1 MTHFTSGR
9 PLHRECEIGPDMGD
23 YRGVSELQDTSPA
36 APGSPAGSAP
46 AAGPDAS
53 GQPPVRPVI
62 AAAAAK
68 RANASVMGMLIA
80 LVVSIAAFLPIVLM
94 NPSPKTD
101 GYRPNIN
108 VSASA
113 QNAAGVAGFTPV
125 AADTGDTFHANYA
138 RWESGAGSGVPTW
151 EVGYLTPKES
161 FIALVQTRQANPT
174 WLLQQTKSAPV
185 TGSRNAGGRDWE
197 LRDTGKGEKSM
208 VLADRGTTVILSGSA
223 TLDEFSTLAAAV
235 VKSLESNPPAGAP
248 AVTPGATVSPT
259 AAPTQ

>member
-1 MTHFTSGR
+1 
-9 PLHRECEIGPDMGD
+9 MGD

-36 APGSPAGSAP
+36 APGSPAGSTP
-46 AAGPDAS
+46 AAAPDAS
-53 GQPPVRPVI
+53 GEPPVKPVI

-68 RANASVMGMLIA
+68 RANASVMGMIIA

-94 NPSPKTD
+94 NPAPKSD

-108 VSASA
+108 VSAVA

-125 AADTGDTFHANYA
+125 AANTGDTFHANYA
-138 RWESGAGSGVPTW
+138 RWESGAGSGVPAW

-161 FIALVQTRQANPT
+161 FIGLVQTRQANPT

-185 TGSRNAGGRDWE
+185 TGTRNAGGRDWE
-197 LRDTGKGEKSM
+197 LHDAGKGEKSM
-208 VLADRGTTVILSGSA
+208 VLAERGTTVILSGSA
-223 TLDEFSTLAAAV
+223 TLDEFSTLATAV

-248 AVTPGATVSPT
+248 SRTPAVTPGATVSPS
-259 AAPTQ
+259 AASTQ

>member
-36 APGSPAGSAP
+36 APGSPAGSAH
-46 AAGPDAS
+46 AASPDTS

-68 RANASVMGMLIA
+68 RANASVMGMIIA

-108 VSASA
+108 VSATA

-138 RWESGAGSGVPTW
+138 RWESGAGTGVPAW

-174 WLLQQTKSAPV
+174 WILQQTKSAPV
-185 TGSRNAGGRDWE
+185 TGTRNAGGRDWE

-235 VKSLESNPPAGAP
+235 VKSLESNPPASAP
-248 AVTPGATVSPT
+248 AVTPAATDSPS
-259 AAPTQ
+259 AATTQ